1 MINIQSCSAIPG
13 AVIFSISTLTMLI
26 LELLGVL
33 QQSVYELK
41 KNISHIS
48 LFHSNDNG
56 KVIVI

>member
-1 MINIQSCSAIPG
+1 
-13 AVIFSISTLTMLI
+13 MLI